1 MLKTAARVTISH
13 LLSQSIS
20 TPSGMLAWFIT

>member
-1 MLKTAARVTISH
+1 MVKTAARVTISH
-13 LLSQSIS
+13 LLNQSMA